1 MKIFKDIGN
10 FLLYIIKIFRVDI
23 KVSIA
28 RSLLSSG
35 VLLAIGG
42 PTYNIFFI
50 NDNVEVQLQVDNTG
64 YILLVLG
71 VILIVISVLML
82 IKFYKSMSKNSYL
95 YFSPLLK
102 GMDTEMPIYAVDKED
117 KYSVNTQ
124 NIGGNVDSYRRED
137 VADEYKY
144 LKKSF
149 EKRLDH
155 SESNKVYMAVIGS
168 FPYMYLLGTLLRNG
182 HIQSFIMDYSNKK
195 QEWYVLQPFG
205 PESHHVVTNT
215 SNSLDDEINNL
226 AHNSSSDIGIA
237 LSYTYEIFPNTIP
250 QTLQNNTLY
259 LKNSFGLGHY
269 LLSSEETQQSLIDEL
284 LQFFQRLSQNGK
296 TIHLFVS
303 AQASFCVNLGRRY
316 QDNVTG
322 KIVLHNYNS
331 ENKLYD
337 WSIKFN
343 RGEIS

>member
-1 MKIFKDIGN
+1 MEFLKNIGN
-10 FLLYIIKIFRVDI
+10 FGLFIVKLFRTDI

-28 RSLLSSG
+28 RTLLSSG
-35 VLLAIGG
+35 VLLAAGG
-42 PTYNIFFI
+42 PTYNIFFRKDDI
-50 NDNVEVQLQVDNTG
+50 EVQLQVDNTG
-64 YILLVLG
+64 YILFGLG
-71 VILIVISVLML
+71 IILIIISMFML
-82 IKFYKSMSKNSYL
+82 INFYKSVSKNSYL

-102 GMDTEMPIYAVDKED
+102 GMDSEMPIYAVDKED
-117 KYSVNTQ
+117 KYSVTTQ

-137 VADEYKY
+137 VVDEYQY

-149 EKRLDH
+149 EKRIDH
-155 SESNKVYMAVIGS
+155 SESKKVYMAVIGS

-182 HIQSFIMDYSNKK
+182 HIQSLIMDYSNSK

-215 SNSLDDEINNL
+215 SNSLDDEIDNL

-284 LQFFQRLSQNGK
+284 LQFIQRLSQNGK

-322 KIVLHNYNS
+322 EIILHNYNS

-337 WSIKFN
+337 WSIKFS
-343 RGEIS
+343 RGNVS

>member
-1 MKIFKDIGN
+1 MGFLKSIGN
-10 FLLYIIKIFRVDI
+10 FALFIVKLFRTDI

-28 RSLLSSG
+28 RTLLSSG
-35 VLLAIGG
+35 VLLASGG
-42 PTYNIFFI
+42 PTYNFFFKKEDI
-50 NDNVEVQLQVDNTG
+50 EVQLQVDNTG
-64 YILLVLG
+64 YILIGLG
-71 VILIVISVLML
+71 IILIIISVLML
-82 IKFYKSMSKNSYL
+82 IKFYKSVSKNSYL

-102 GMDTEMPIYAVDKED
+102 GMDLEMPIYAVDKKD
-117 KYSVNTQ
+117 KYSVTTQ

-137 VADEYKY
+137 VVDEYQY

-155 SESNKVYMAVIGS
+155 SESRKVYMAVIGS

-182 HIQSFIMDYSNKK
+182 HIQSFIMDFSNSK

-250 QTLQNNTLY
+250 HSLQNNTLY

-284 LQFFQRLSQNGK
+284 LQFIQRLSQNGK

-322 KIVLHNYNS
+322 EIVLHNYNS
-331 ENKLYD
+331 ENKFYD

-343 RGEIS
+343 RGNVS

>member
-1 MKIFKDIGN
+1 MEILKSIGN
-10 FLLYIIKIFRVDI
+10 FFLYIVKIFRVDI
-23 KVSIA
+23 KISIA
-28 RSLLSSG
+28 RTLLSSG
-35 VLLAIGG
+35 VLLALGG
-42 PTYNIFFI
+42 PTYNILFI
-50 NDNVEVQLQVDNTG
+50 KDDIEVKLQVDNTG
-64 YILLVLG
+64 YILLGLG
-71 VILIVISVLML
+71 IILIVISVLML
-82 IKFYKSMSKNSYL
+82 IKFYKSVSKNSYL

-102 GMDTEMPIYAVDKED
+102 GMDTQIPIYAVDKED
-117 KYSVNTQ
+117 KYSVTTQ
-124 NIGGNVDSYRRED
+124 NIGGNVDSYSKE
-137 VADEYKY
+137 VVIDEYKY

-155 SESNKVYMAVIGS
+155 SESNKVYIAVIGS
-168 FPYMYLLGTLLRNG
+168 VPYMYLLGTLLRNG
-182 HIQSFIMDYSNKK
+182 HIQSLIMDFSNSK

-205 PESHHVVTNT
+205 PKSHHVVTNT
-215 SNSLDDEINNL
+215 SNALDDEINNL
-226 AHNSSSDIGIA
+226 AHNNSPDIGIA

-250 QTLQNNTLY
+250 QILQNNTLY
-259 LKNSFGLGHY
+259 LQNSFGLGHY
-269 LLSSEETQQSLIDEL
+269 LLGSAETQQSLIDEL
-284 LQFFQRLSQNGK
+284 LQFIQSLSQNGK

-343 RGEIS
+343 RGNVS